1 MFADAELGMA
11 LRRIVHG
18 GRRPSRTAGRD
29 RVQAILT
36 IEQVRSRGAAD
47 IVSSS
52 VRIDTVQ
59 GEPVCVAAA
68 TFFHSREEG
77 P

>member
-1 MFADAELGMA
+1 M
-11 LRRIVHG
+11 
-18 GRRPSRTAGRD
+18 
-29 RVQAILT
+29 QAILT

-59 GEPVCVAAA
+59 GEPVCMAEA
-68 TFFHSREEG
+68 TFFHSREAG
-77 P
+77 A